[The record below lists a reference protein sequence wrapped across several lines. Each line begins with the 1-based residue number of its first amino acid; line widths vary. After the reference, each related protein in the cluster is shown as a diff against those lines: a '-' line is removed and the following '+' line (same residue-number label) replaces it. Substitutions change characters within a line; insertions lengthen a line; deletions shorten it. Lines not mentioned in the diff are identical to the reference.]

1 MVILLALGLGLL
13 QQLLELDGGE
23 ALLAVGAVVGHHV
36 QMIAAGAHLFLEHD
50 DALGAEAG
58 DDVDIAA
65 ETVRLLGLR
74 PCDGAARAAAD
85 NNNLV
90 HIVKLGRVAERT
102 DDVCHIVSGL
112 LAGEQSRRAA
122 DALHDDRHGTGLAII
137 RRDRDG
143 HALAELVDAE
153 HQKLTRLC
161 LAGNERGLE
170 RDAEHIVR

>member
-1 MVILLALGLGLL
+1 MH
-13 QQLLELDGGE
+13 D
-23 ALLAVGAVVGHHV
+23 
-36 QMIAAGAHLFLEHD
+36 D

-65 ETVRLLGLR
+65 EAVRLLGLR

-85 NNNLV
+85 NNDLV

-102 DDVCHIVSGL
+102 DDVCHIVAGL

-122 DALHDDRHGTGLAII
+122 DALHDDRHGAGLAII
-137 RRDRDG
+137 GRDRDG
-143 HALAELVDAE
+143 HALAELIDAE
-153 HQKLTRLC
+153 HQELPRLC

-170 RDAEHIVR
+170 RDAEHIAR